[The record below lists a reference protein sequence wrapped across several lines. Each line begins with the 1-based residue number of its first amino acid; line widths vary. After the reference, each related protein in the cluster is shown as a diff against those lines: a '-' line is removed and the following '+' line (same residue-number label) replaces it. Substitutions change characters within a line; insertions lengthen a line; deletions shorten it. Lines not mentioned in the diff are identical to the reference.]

1 MRSWTHIL
9 SILSMFIGFYCG
21 GGIGYLFVVRSY
33 IRTFLPCSLF
43 GDLHMTSLEEWTLIC
58 RDNMGSFSH
67 FALQLH
73 VQGLP
78 SSISSDDDDIIR
90 LILSDNSF
98 RLFFERL
105 SSVSRNLTSFPVWML
120 NNLFSLRSTI
130 DKYGSSDITEKL
142 KLISLFPLRSRV
154 TILGRDLKVS
164 AAMMWMLLD
173 SKSRSSKLCS
183 PTKLLFD
190 NSLILLFETSNSRSL
205 YNDKNMLPSN
215 FVNLFSLMFKD
226 RKFLSVDKP
235 LGWMSLILF
244 CPRSK
249 DFNMVNGSKVSWPML
264 LKLLD
269 LRFNC
274 ES

>member
-1 MRSWTHIL
+1 MNTRLVDLMNVYWVLGKTTE
-9 SILSMFIGFYCG
+9 
-21 GGIGYLFVVRSY
+21 YLFVASSY
-33 IRTFLPCSLF
+33 IRTFLPWSLF
-43 GDLHMTSLEEWTLIC
+43 GDLHMTSLEEWTRIC

-73 VQGLP
+73 VQGFP
-78 SSISSDDDDIIR
+78 SSSSSDDDDIIL

-105 SSVSRNLTSFPVWML
+105 SSVSRSLTSFPIWML
-120 NNLFSLRSTI
+120 NSLFSLRSTI

-154 TILGRDLKVS
+154 TILGKDLKVS
-164 AAMMWMLLD
+164 GAMVWMLLD
-173 SKSRSSKLCS
+173 SRSRSSKLCR

-205 YNDKNMLPSN
+205 NNDKNMLPSS
-215 FVNLFSLMFKD
+215 FGNLLSLMFKD

-235 LGWMSLILF
+235 LGWMLLILL
-244 CPRSK
+244 CPKSK
-249 DFNMVNGSKVSWPML
+249 DFNIVNG
-264 LKLLD
+264 
-269 LRFNC
+269 
-274 ES
+274 